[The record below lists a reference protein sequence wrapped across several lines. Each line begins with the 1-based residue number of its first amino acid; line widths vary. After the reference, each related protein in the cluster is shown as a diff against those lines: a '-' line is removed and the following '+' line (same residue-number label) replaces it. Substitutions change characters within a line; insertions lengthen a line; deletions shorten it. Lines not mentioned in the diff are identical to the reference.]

1 MYLKGW
7 LYLCVKDLIDPL
19 WRKNTTRGR
28 QRDTSGALTWRFHWC
43 ILYVQIWTKFQPSYT
58 SCLSLWRKGVCI
70 PVVISLTVLPALSY
84 TNLKECQLNLFDPP
98 ALDSS
103 SCRHTYPWPGTSQ
116 CGLVWLT
123 LIKTNGNS
131 PRPILWPDFSCLSEI
146 VVIYPPRT
154 QTVLEIQRYCEM
166 CFITLCLLQR
176 SCGSSPSH
184 IKKHLCTQT

>member
-1 MYLKGW
+1 MYLKGR

-43 ILYVQIWTKFQPSYT
+43 FLYVQIWTKFQPSYT
-58 SCLSLWRKGVCI
+58 SRLSLWRKGVCI
-70 PVVISLTVLPALSY
+70 PVVSSLTVLPALSY
-84 TNLKECQLNLFDPP
+84 TKLKPPPPGLFFLP
-98 ALDSS
+98 
-103 SCRHTYPWPGTSQ
+103 TYIPRPGTSQ

-131 PRPILWPDFSCLSEI
+131 PRPTLWADFSCLSEL
-146 VVIYPPRT
+146 VVIHPPRKT
-154 QTVLEIQRYCEM
+154 QTVLEIQWYCEM

-176 SCGSSPSH
+176 SSGSSPITH
-184 IKKHLCTQT
+184 